1 MNQTFLEL
9 LAEIEDF
16 RKGNAIHYRLQDILL
31 VSALAVIC
39 NMDTYTEMAM
49 FADHQKK
56 YLAPFCDFRHGP
68 PSHDTFGK
76 VLSRLDPRVLSE
88 RFSAWM
94 SELYFHLGKLVESK
108 GMTVAID
115 GKTICRSGSAEQN
128 ASHVLTAFASRMQ
141 LVLGQIKTDEKSNE
155 ITAIPELL
163 ELFQVKDTVV
173 TIDAMGTQK
182 NIAAKIIEKG
192 GDYVLAVK
200 GNQKKLRDDI
210 IWHLHSELQD
220 RSTRELKAKGQ
231 YAVTLEKDHG
241 RIEKRECYLSN
252 DLSWFE
258 GLEDWRGIAGVGW
271 IRNTRHVDNKN
282 DKTTTEDHYFIYSL
296 KEAQAKD
303 LLRIKREHW
312 AIENNLHWMLD
323 MAFREDDCRAR
334 AKNAAEV
341 MNILRKLALQMLKTC
356 DTCKCGMRS
365 KRKLC
370 GLGIPTALQVLGL
383 VPTGLLIP

>member
-49 FADHQKK
+49 FADHQRK
-56 YLAPFCDFRHGP
+56 YLEPFCDFRHGT

-210 IWHLHSELQD
+210 I
-220 RSTRELKAKGQ
+220 
-231 YAVTLEKDHG
+231 
-241 RIEKRECYLSN
+241 
-252 DLSWFE
+252 
-258 GLEDWRGIAGVGW
+258 
-271 IRNTRHVDNKN
+271 
-282 DKTTTEDHYFIYSL
+282 
-296 KEAQAKD
+296 
-303 LLRIKREHW
+303 
-312 AIENNLHWMLD
+312 
-323 MAFREDDCRAR
+323 
-334 AKNAAEV
+334 
-341 MNILRKLALQMLKTC
+341 
-356 DTCKCGMRS
+356 
-365 KRKLC
+365 
-370 GLGIPTALQVLGL
+370 
-383 VPTGLLIP
+383 

>member
-49 FADHQKK
+49 FADHQRK
-56 YLAPFCDFRHGP
+56 YLEPFCDFRHGS

-141 LVLGQIKTDEKSNE
+141 LVLGQIKTDKKSKEDNL
-155 ITAIPELL
+155 IFDGHL
-163 ELFQVKDTVV
+163 
-173 TIDAMGTQK
+173 
-182 NIAAKIIEKG
+182 II
-192 GDYVLAVK
+192 
-200 GNQKKLRDDI
+200 
-210 IWHLHSELQD
+210 
-220 RSTRELKAKGQ
+220 
-231 YAVTLEKDHG
+231 
-241 RIEKRECYLSN
+241 
-252 DLSWFE
+252 
-258 GLEDWRGIAGVGW
+258 
-271 IRNTRHVDNKN
+271 
-282 DKTTTEDHYFIYSL
+282 
-296 KEAQAKD
+296 
-303 LLRIKREHW
+303 
-312 AIENNLHWMLD
+312 
-323 MAFREDDCRAR
+323 
-334 AKNAAEV
+334 
-341 MNILRKLALQMLKTC
+341 
-356 DTCKCGMRS
+356 
-365 KRKLC
+365 
-370 GLGIPTALQVLGL
+370 
-383 VPTGLLIP
+383 

>member
-9 LAEIEDF
+9 PAETEDF

-31 VSALAVIC
+31 VSVLAVIY
-39 NMDTYTEMAM
+39 NMDTSTEMAM

-56 YLAPFCDFRHGP
+56 YLAPFCDFRHGT

-88 RFSAWM
+88 RFNAWM
-94 SELYFHLGKLVESK
+94 SELYVHLGKLAESR

-115 GKTICRSGSAEQN
+115 GKTICRSGSSEQK
-128 ASHVLTAFASRMQ
+128 ASHVLTAFASRAQ

-163 ELFQVKDTVV
+163 DLFQVKDTVV

-200 GNQKKLRDDI
+200 GNQKKLHDDI
-210 IWHLHSELQD
+210 IWHLRSEAQD
-220 RSTRELKAKGQ
+220 TSTRELKAKGQ

-241 RIEKRECYLSN
+241 RIERRECYLSN
-252 DLSWFE
+252 ELSWFE
-258 GLEDWRGIAGVGW
+258 DLEDWRGIAGVAW
-271 IRNTRHVDNKN
+271 IRNTRNVDNKN
-282 DKTTTEDHYFIYSL
+282 NKTTTEDHYFIYSL
-296 KEAQAKD
+296 KGARAQD

-334 AKNAAEV
+334 AKNVAEV

-356 DTCKCGMRS
+356 DACKCGMRS

-383 VPTGLLIP
+383 VPTGMLIS

>member
-1 MNQTFLEL
+1 MQVHQRAGHNLHHASLQ
-9 LAEIEDF
+9 
-16 RKGNAIHYRLQDILL
+16 RKYQG
-31 VSALAVIC
+31 
-39 NMDTYTEMAM
+39 
-49 FADHQKK
+49 
-56 YLAPFCDFRHGP
+56 PFCDFRRGT

-76 VLSRLDPRVLSE
+76 GLSRLDPRVLSE
-88 RFSAWM
+88 RFSARV
-94 SELYFHLGKLVESK
+94 SELYFHLG
-108 GMTVAID
+108 
-115 GKTICRSGSAEQN
+115 
-128 ASHVLTAFASRMQ
+128 
-141 LVLGQIKTDEKSNE
+141 
-155 ITAIPELL
+155 
-163 ELFQVKDTVV
+163 
-173 TIDAMGTQK
+173 
-182 NIAAKIIEKG
+182 
-192 GDYVLAVK
+192 
-200 GNQKKLRDDI
+200 
-210 IWHLHSELQD
+210 
-220 RSTRELKAKGQ
+220 
-231 YAVTLEKDHG
+231 
-241 RIEKRECYLSN
+241 RIEKRECHLSN
-252 DLSWFE
+252 APRWFE
-258 GLEDWRGIAGVGW
+258 DLEDWRGIAGVGW

-323 MAFREDDCRAR
+323 MAFKEDDCRAR